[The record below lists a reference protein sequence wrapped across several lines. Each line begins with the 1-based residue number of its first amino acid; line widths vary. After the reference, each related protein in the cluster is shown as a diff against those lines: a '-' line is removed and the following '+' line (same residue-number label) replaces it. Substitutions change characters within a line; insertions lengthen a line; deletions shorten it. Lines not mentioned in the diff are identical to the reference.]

1 MNDLRSISQHAI
13 RVHFI
18 VLTLI
23 YIIPVFQPQ
32 NEIIIDYLR
41 IFTMLNASDLIFMDH
56 NYATSKLVDGYKR
69 AFVDSKVVADPIYSP
84 QLLTNRGGH
93 KVLTAIE
100 KELKGCD
107 DLFISVAF
115 ITMGGIAPLLGTLKD
130 LEKKGVKGR
139 ILTTDYL
146 MFSDPKALDKLA
158 GLENLDLRVFK
169 TGENNVGFHTKGYM
183 FHNNGDLRIIV
194 GSSNLTQ
201 DAITKNHEWN
211 TRMIST
217 SDGQFALDIEDEF
230 NSLWDTSVCYSE
242 YRNEYASLYNNSKK
256 EREEL
261 NKLTRTLDLGYS
273 QVLQPNSM
281 QEQFILN
288 IEEIIQKGGKRAL
301 LISATGTGKT
311 YASAFALRKLFT
323 DSTFSNKKALFLS
336 HREQIN
342 KQALKSYKRIF
353 GKNVPMELLSGN
365 HNDINR
371 AKSGKFLFSTMNMMA
386 KTEIMEQFKPE
397 EYSVIVLDEC
407 HRSGAASYQRIINY
421 FKPELLLGMS
431 ASPERT
437 DDFDVFSLFDHN
449 IACEIRLQQ
458 ALENDLLCP
467 FHYFGITDLEIDGDS
482 DDVSRFRQLT
492 ADKRVE
498 YIIKQ
503 AEYYGHSGDRVK
515 GLIFCSTKKEAE
527 ELSRKFNQT
536 GKYNT
541 AMLCGENSQEERES
555 AIERLVDDKSTE
567 RLDYIFTVDI
577 FNEGVD
583 IPEINQVIMLRPT
596 ESPIIFVQQLGRGLR
611 KAEDKE
617 FVVVID
623 FIGNYQN
630 NYMIPIA
637 LSGDRTGNKD
647 NIRRSLMEGNN
658 IIKGAS
664 TIYFDEIA
672 RDRIYKSIDGAKLN
686 NKRLLRKEYQDF
698 KFKLGR
704 IPALKEFDDMGE
716 LDPLRLIETW
726 GSYQAFLIDSDDDYQ
741 TEFSEYQ
748 LQVLEFLSKKFA
760 SGMRIHELSL
770 LDLLIN
776 TPESVNTWESSLEK
790 EYSVRMN
797 DLTRNSVFNV
807 LSGNFFRGKV
817 FKTQL
822 IDVNDRTPILSKSF
836 NEALSFPPFKKSV
849 NELIQFGI
857 SRYKKDY
864 SNTYNGMPFNLNK
877 KYTYAEVCWL
887 LNWRTEEVSL
897 NIGGYKYDSYSKTYP
912 VFINYEKGEDVGA
925 TTRYEDRFDDRST
938 LTAISKSRR
947 TLDSEDVMNARN
959 SKERGIT
966 MPLFVRKNKDDQ
978 TSKEF
983 YFLGTMEHNGNAHE
997 FIMPGTEDI
1006 TAVEIGYKLN
1016 TPVENNLYEYI
1027 TDQLS

>member
-1 MNDLRSISQHAI
+1 MACSYS
-13 RVHFI
+13 
-18 VLTLI
+18 
-23 YIIPVFQPQ
+23 
-32 NEIIIDYLR
+32 
-41 IFTMLNASDLIFMDH
+41 
-56 NYATSKLVDGYKR
+56 TSKLVDGYKR
-69 AFVDSKVVADPIYSP
+69 AFVDSKVVADPMYSP
-84 QLLTNRGGH
+84 QLLTNRGGQ

-146 MFSDPKALDKLA
+146 MFSDPLALDKLNS
-158 GLENLDLRVFK
+158 LNNLDVRIFK
-169 TGENNVGFHTKGYM
+169 TGENDVGFHTKGYM
-183 FHNNGDLRIIV
+183 FHNNGDLRIII

-201 DAITKNHEWN
+201 NAITKNHEWN
-211 TRMIST
+211 TRMVST
-217 SDGQFALDIEDEF
+217 SDGQFALDIEEEF
-230 NSLWDTSVCYSE
+230 NNLWDTSVCYSE
-242 YRNEYASLYNNSKK
+242 YRDEYSAIYKNNKR

-261 NKLTRTLDLGYS
+261 GKITRTLDLSYA

-288 IEEIIQKGGKRAL
+288 IEEIIHKGGKRAL

-323 DSTFSNKKALFLS
+323 DKLFPNKKALFLS

-365 HNDINR
+365 QNDIEQ
-371 AKSGKFLFSTMNMMA
+371 AKSGEFLFSTMNMMA
-386 KTEIMEQFKPE
+386 REDIMEQFKPD

-437 DDFDVFSLFDHN
+437 DNFDVFSLFDHN

-467 FHYFGITDLEIDGDS
+467 FHYFGITDLEIDGES
-482 DDVSRFRQLT
+482 DDLNRFRQLT

-498 YIIKQ
+498 YIIRQ
-503 AEYYGHSGDRVK
+503 AEYYGYSGNRVK
-515 GLIFCSTKKEAE
+515 GLIFCSGKDEAK
-527 ELSRKFNQT
+527 ELSRKFNLT

-541 AMLCGENSQEERES
+541 TMLCGDNSQEERES
-555 AIERLVDDKSTE
+555 AINRLVDDNAAD

-611 KAEDKE
+611 KADGKE
-617 FVVVID
+617 FVIVID

-658 IIKGAS
+658 FIKGAS
-664 TIYFDEIA
+664 TIYFDEIS

-686 NKRLLRKEYQDF
+686 NKRLLRREYQDF

-704 IPALKEFDDMGE
+704 IPFLKEFDDMGE
-716 LDPLRLIETW
+716 LDPLRLINTW
-726 GSYQAFLIDSDDDYQ
+726 GSYQAFLLDSDDDYQ
-741 TEFSEYQ
+741 VPLTKYQ
-748 LQVLEFLSKKFA
+748 LDVLEFLSRKFA

-770 LDLLIN
+770 LDILIN
-776 TPESVNTWESSLEK
+776 APDTVNLWESYLK
-790 EYSVRMN
+790 DKHGIKMN
-797 DLTRNSVFNV
+797 DITRSSVFNV
-807 LSGNFFRGKV
+807 LEGKFFRGNA
-817 FKTQL
+817 FKLKLVVVQ
-822 IDVNDRTPILSKSF
+822 NNTPTLSKEFQDALLSAKF
-836 NEALSFPPFKKSV
+836 KEAV
-849 NELIQFGI
+849 VELIRFGI
-857 SRYKKDY
+857 YRYNKDY
-864 SNTYNGMPFNLNK
+864 SNNYPGTSFNLYK
-877 KYTYAEVCWL
+877 KYTYSEVCWL
-887 LNWRTEEVSL
+887 LNWKAEEVSL
-897 NIGGYKYDSYSKTYP
+897 NIGGYKFDTYSKTYP
-912 VFINYEKGEDVGA
+912 VFINYEKGDDVGA
-925 TTRYEDRFDDRST
+925 TTRYEDKFNDQTT

-947 TLDSEDVMNARN
+947 TLDSEDVINARN
-959 SKERGIT
+959 SKSRGIL

-983 YFLGTMEHNGNAHE
+983 YFLGTMEHNGIASE
-997 FIMPGTEDI
+997 FIMPGTEGI

-1016 TPVENNLYEYI
+1016 TPVENNLYEYL
-1027 TDQLS
+1027 TEQSL